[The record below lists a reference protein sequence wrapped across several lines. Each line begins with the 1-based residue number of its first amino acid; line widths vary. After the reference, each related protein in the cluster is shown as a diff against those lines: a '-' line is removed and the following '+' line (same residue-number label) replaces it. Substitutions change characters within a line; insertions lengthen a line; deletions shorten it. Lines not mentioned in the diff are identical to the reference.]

1 MKLYRTGK
9 NLVLQTAIA
18 ACFALPISALAD
30 DLAVAQGDS
39 QTISADA
46 TYDAVVVNGSL
57 TVANGITLTCTSLT
71 VADNINGTAT
81 LTVGDG
87 EVVNPRQDCGEKRKC
102 E

>member
-18 ACFALPISALAD
+18 ACFALPISAFAANLT
-30 DLAVAQGDS
+30 VVQGDS
-39 QTISADA
+39 KTIYENDS
-46 TYDAVVVNGSL
+46 YDAVVVNGSL

-87 EVVNPRQDCGEKRKC
+87 EVANPRQDCGEKRKC